1 MEEVSYLIDDK
12 DQEVKFKLHAYK
24 NSEILQITHE
34 PLYLRG
40 LVLKQKHNT
49 SPDLNE
55 ETSYAAVSEE
65 LYVFY
70 RFFMEALIFS
80 AIILKLTKL

>member
-1 MEEVSYLIDDK
+1 MEEVSYLVDDK
-12 DQEVKFKLHAYK
+12 HQEVKLKLSSY
-24 NSEILQITHE
+24 NNNELLQIKNVA
-34 PLYLRG
+34 LYLRG
-40 LVLKQKHNT
+40 LVLKQKHYT
-49 SPDLNE
+49 SADIIE
-55 ETSYAAVSEE
+55 ETSYAAVFEE